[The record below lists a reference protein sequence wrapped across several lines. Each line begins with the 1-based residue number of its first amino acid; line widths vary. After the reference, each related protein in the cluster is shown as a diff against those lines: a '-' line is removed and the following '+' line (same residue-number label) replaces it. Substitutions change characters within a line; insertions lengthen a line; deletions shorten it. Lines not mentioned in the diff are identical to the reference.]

1 MNTNSLKTSQDIKS
15 AFSSL
20 FENRTEQE
28 RRDDAA
34 QMLSFR
40 YLSEIER
47 LMEAYGMTKRRLAE
61 AVGTSP
67 SYITQ
72 LFRGDRLLNFEML
85 ARLEDALS
93 VKFTVEAC
101 QPVALPV
108 EYDYNDAVLP
118 PKPARHLHHVSP
130 FTSYS
135 VSRNAIYAKDDI
147 LTDNI
152 TDFRQA
158 S

>member
-1 MNTNSLKTSQDIKS
+1 MNTNSLKTSQEIKS
-15 AFSSL
+15 AFSGL

-47 LMEAYGMTKRRLAE
+47 LMQAYGITKRRLAE

-72 LFRGDRLLNFEML
+72 LFRGDRLLNFDML
-85 ARLEDALS
+85 ARLEEALS
-93 VKFTVEAC
+93 VKFTVEAR
-101 QPVALPV
+101 QPAALPV

-118 PKPARHLHHVSP
+118 PKPARHVHHVSP

-135 VSRNAIYAKDDI
+135 VNQKGVYAEDDI
-147 LTDNI
+147 LTDNT
-152 TDFRQA
+152 TDLRQA

>member
-1 MNTNSLKTSQDIKS
+1 MTTKLNNPEDIKA
-15 AFSSL
+15 AFGSL

-72 LFRGDRLLNFEML
+72 LFRGDRLLNFDML
-85 ARLEDALS
+85 ARLEEALS
-93 VKFTVEAC
+93 VKFTVDAR
-101 QPVALPV
+101 QPAALLV
-108 EYDYNDAVLP
+108 EFDYNDAALP
-118 PKPARHLHHVSP
+118 IKPLRQLHNTLP
-130 FTSYS
+130 ITSYS
-135 VSRNAIYAKDDI
+135 INSNGMYADDDVLTRNTSE
-147 LTDNI
+147 L
-152 TDFRQA
+152 RQA
-158 S
+158 F